1 MTITSRNRPETQT
14 IKTFT
19 SPKSKT
25 MALTSGHM
33 VHLSEPASIGVVRI
47 ELFWAAG
54 SFHQNKTYIA
64 TLANDLLFSGN
75 NNRTEFEVV
84 EFLDFLG
91 ATHRTECGSLGS
103 SVVVRA
109 NKKNILTAF
118 AWVVKNIHEAN
129 YPEK

>member
-1 MTITSRNRPETQT
+1 MTTISRIRPETQT

-19 SPKSKT
+19 SPISKT
-25 MALTSGHM
+25 LALSSGHIM
-33 VHLSEPASIGVVRI
+33 HLSEPAPIGVVRI

-54 SFHQNKTYIA
+54 SFHQNQTYIA

-75 NNRTEFEVV
+75 EHRTEFEVV

-109 NKKNILTAF
+109 NKKNIL
-118 AWVVKNIHEAN
+118 
-129 YPEK
+129 